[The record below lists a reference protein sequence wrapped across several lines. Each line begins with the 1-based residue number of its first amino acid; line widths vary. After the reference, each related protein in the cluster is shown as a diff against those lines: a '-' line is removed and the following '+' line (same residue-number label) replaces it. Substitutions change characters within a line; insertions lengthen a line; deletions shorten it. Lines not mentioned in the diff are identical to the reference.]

1 MAAFPRSEA
10 EVASIL
16 EEFEARTGVFDLS
29 VEGISLW
36 RLLRFEISFMMQDLG
51 LRRSQV
57 PVSQILLSL
66 LGAAGQ
72 FATAPRDVAFLGATV
87 VSALRMFDER
97 GWHDVYFDPVIDGIG
112 GGAKMMYLDARGF
125 GDNERGAFRRP
136 VFNDTSLVAAS
147 AALGRLFPARDDPAF
162 HRLSQLIVADLDLPA
177 FSPERIRRK
186 YSVLKW
192 RVRLY
197 RLVLNRLRP
206 RCLLVPNSGQFALF
220 LAANSL
226 GIPFVEMQHG
236 IFSDKH
242 PDNLP
247 AEALRHDRR
256 SLMLPDLFTVYG
268 DYWMNVLGDS
278 ALGRLGRIRAVGAP
292 LIARSRA
299 LRDRSF
305 VADPGKPV
313 LTLTSQGLASDQ
325 LADFMARFLALC
337 PAPLQLNIRLHPGYE
352 ASANP
357 YAERFADD
365 PRVVL
370 WPGNSRPDTYEM
382 IAMSDLHLSISS
394 ACHYEALGIGTPTGI
409 IALPSHEI
417 VRNLADRG
425 DAILIDSP
433 AALADLIGKRGW
445 SAVPSQTSD
454 YYFRGDHVASLRG
467 ILDEC
472 AELRQRRVQ

>member
-1 MAAFPRSEA
+1 
-10 EVASIL
+10 
-16 EEFEARTGVFDLS
+16 
-29 VEGISLW
+29 
-36 RLLRFEISFMMQDLG
+36 
-51 LRRSQV
+51 
-57 PVSQILLSL
+57 
-66 LGAAGQ
+66 
-72 FATAPRDVAFLGATV
+72 
-87 VSALRMFDER
+87 
-97 GWHDVYFDPVIDGIG
+97 
-112 GGAKMMYLDARGF
+112 
-125 GDNERGAFRRP
+125 
-136 VFNDTSLVAAS
+136 
-147 AALGRLFPARDDPAF
+147 
-162 HRLSQLIVADLDLPA
+162 
-177 FSPERIRRK
+177 
-186 YSVLKW
+186 
-192 RVRLY
+192 
-197 RLVLNRLRP
+197 
-206 RCLLVPNSGQFALF
+206 
-220 LAANSL
+220 
-226 GIPFVEMQHG
+226 MQHG

-352 ASANP
+352 ASDHP